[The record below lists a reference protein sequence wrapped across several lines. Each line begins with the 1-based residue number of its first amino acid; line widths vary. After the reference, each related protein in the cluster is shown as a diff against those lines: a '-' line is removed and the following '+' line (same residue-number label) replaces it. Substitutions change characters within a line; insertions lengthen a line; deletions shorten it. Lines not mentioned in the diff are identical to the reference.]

1 MYRLY
6 PKLLERYKEADE
18 LYKTKIVKVGDTFQ
32 LQYTELVNA
41 SGDYMHDDRLQQRLI
56 SGARYFAGQLEEI
69 LSPLVA
75 GTKIQT
81 DNKEL
86 KKKFSEAL
94 AALQSALY
102 IKKGTLLL
110 TEKEGFTVPSLS
122 LIHI

>member
-56 SGARYFAGQLEEI
+56 SGAHYFAGQLEEI

-81 DNKEL
+81 DNK
-86 KKKFSEAL
+86 
-94 AALQSALY
+94 
-102 IKKGTLLL
+102 
-110 TEKEGFTVPSLS
+110 
-122 LIHI
+122 